1 MATFLLKTEPSEF
14 SFADLK
20 AKGRSRWDGVSNA
33 TANGH
38 LRAIAPGDE
47 LLIYH
52 TGDEKAIVGLARA
65 VSGPMEDPARPGRTA
80 KGDIKFVVIDV
91 EAVRAI
97 KTPLTLA
104 TMKADKRFEGFA
116 LLTQSR
122 LSVMPVP
129 ASVEKA
135 IRALTKG

>member
-14 SFADLK
+14 SFADLQK
-20 AKGRSRWDGVSNA
+20 KGRARWDGVSNA
-33 TANGH
+33 AANGH

-47 LLIYH
+47 LFIYH
-52 TGDEKAIVGLARA
+52 TGDEKSIVGLARA
-65 VSGPMEDPARPGRTA
+65 ISGPMEDPARPGRTA

-91 EAVRAI
+91 EPVRAI
-97 KTPLTLA
+97 KTPLSLA
-104 TMKADKRFEGFA
+104 TMKTDKRFEGFA

-129 ASVEKA
+129 ANVEKA